1 MVVVTQP
8 SNPRTEIGAIKDA
21 GLAGSAGVA
30 LKDAA
35 HPASLF
41 VIL

>member
-1 MVVVTQP
+1 MMVVVTQP

-21 GLAGSAGVA
+21 LAGSAGVA

-35 HPASLF
+35 TPPHFS
-41 VIL
+41 